1 MNLKWSNFQA
11 DHNKDGQ
18 IDKEEFLN
26 LVKNEN
32 DLFTKRQESV
42 FKQYIQVVAY
52 GEEYRCRPP
61 PFAILSFTIME
72 ILLYI
77 IDRAALGNNQV
88 PKSDDYKCSYLYYNP
103 FKRNEVWR
111 YMTYMFVHTSDAHLI
126 GNMVMQLL
134 VGIPLEM
141 SHGAWRV
148 TVVYCFGVMAGSLAS
163 SVFDPNMYLGGAS
176 GGVYALVASHLGNF
190 HDFFHG
196 LSRFFEARQFD
207 EFFKIRIIPQ
217 PFNRIFPILAVYYN
231 FIDTRQ
237 FDETSK
243 IWIIA
248 QSFDRI
254 FATFL

>member
-77 IDRAALGNNQV
+77 IDRAALGNTTE
-88 PKSDDYKCSYLYYNP
+88 DYKCSYLYYNP

-163 SVFDPNMYLGGAS
+163 SVFDPTMYLGGAS

-196 LSRFFEARQFD
+196 LSRFFE
-207 EFFKIRIIPQ
+207 
-217 PFNRIFPILAVYYN
+217 
-231 FIDTRQ
+231 TRQ
-237 FDETSK
+237 FDEIFK
-243 IWIIA
+243 IWIIP

-254 FATFL
+254 LLTFLAVYYDFLKRDNLTSFSKSGLYPNRLTEFFQF

>member
-1 MNLKWSNFQA
+1 MENFVKLCLHLYYSFHFDEIFWQFMQA

-61 PFAILSFTIME
+61 PLAILSFTLIE

-77 IDRAALGNNQV
+77 IDRAALGNIT
-88 PKSDDYKCSYLYYNP
+88 DDYKCSYLYYNP
-103 FKRNEVWR
+103 FKRYEVWR
-111 YMTYMFVHTSDAHLI
+111 YMTYMFVHTSNAHLI

-163 SVFDPNMYLGGAS
+163 SVFDPKMYLGGAS
-176 GGVYALVASHLGNF
+176 GGVYALVASHLGKISWNF
-190 HDFFHG
+190 
-196 LSRFFEARQFD
+196 
-207 EFFKIRIIPQ
+207 
-217 PFNRIFPILAVYYN
+217 VY
-231 FIDTRQ
+231 IQ
-237 FDETSK
+237 
-243 IWIIA
+243 
-248 QSFDRI
+248 
-254 FATFL
+254 AT